1 MDKIIGMGNAL
12 VDVLVLIDSDEVLND
27 LNLPKGSMQLIDED
41 TLFNIR
47 TKTAGQKLHRATG
60 GAAANTICAL
70 AGLDAEVGFI
80 GKIGTDEFGQFFE
93 RTLKKRGIETSLLK
107 CDCPSGVAS
116 TFVSPCGERT
126 FGTYLG
132 ASAKLCADDLSRSM
146 FEGYSYFYIEGYLLQ
161 DHDLIV
167 RAMQLA
173 KEAGL
178 QICLDMASYNVV
190 EAEREFFDML
200 ITKYVDIVFA
210 NESEARA
217 YTGKGPE
224 EALQEISSK
233 CSIVVIKTGKSG
245 SLVKKGTEVIRVNP
259 FPVKKVVDTT
269 GAGDF
274 YAAGFLYGLTCGYSL
289 EKCAQISSILAGY
302 VIQTVGRTS
311 GRNRSRKTA
320 GNVRQTGHRKIRH
333 QRIQR
338 KVQRICI
345 YVRKHVARH
354 DQADGIPH
362 RPGQSVHHA
371 GQRLRRNPLVDHQG
385 ILQGR
390 HDL

>member
-173 KEAGL
+173 KEVGL

-302 VIQTVGRTS
+302 VIQTVG
-311 GRNRSRKTA
+311 TA
-320 GNVRQTGHRKIRH
+320 LTKKKWNEIKLNIESVL
-333 QRIQR
+333 
-338 KVQRICI
+338 
-345 YVRKHVARH
+345 
-354 DQADGIPH
+354 QA
-362 RPGQSVHHA
+362 
-371 GQRLRRNPLVDHQG
+371 
-385 ILQGR
+385 
-390 HDL
+390 

>member
-178 QICLDMASYNVV
+178 QICLEMWLRPSVS
-190 EAEREFFDML
+190 F
-200 ITKYVDIVFA
+200 
-210 NESEARA
+210 
-217 YTGKGPE
+217 
-224 EALQEISSK
+224 
-233 CSIVVIKTGKSG
+233 SI
-245 SLVKKGTEVIRVNP
+245 
-259 FPVKKVVDTT
+259 
-269 GAGDF
+269 
-274 YAAGFLYGLTCGYSL
+274 C
-289 EKCAQISSILAGY
+289 
-302 VIQTVGRTS
+302 
-311 GRNRSRKTA
+311 
-320 GNVRQTGHRKIRH
+320 
-333 QRIQR
+333 
-338 KVQRICI
+338 
-345 YVRKHVARH
+345 
-354 DQADGIPH
+354 
-362 RPGQSVHHA
+362 
-371 GQRLRRNPLVDHQG
+371 
-385 ILQGR
+385 
-390 HDL
+390 